1 MQEYLV
7 FRVYGPMASW
17 GQPAVGGDRPTGM
30 QPTRSAVLGL
40 LGAALGIKRDQT
52 EQLQQL
58 QASILVGV
66 KQSVPSVLMRDYHT
80 TQVPSTKKNVSLRTR
95 KEELEVDELNTILS
109 SRDYRCDGLWIVAI
123 SLTEAGPFRLD
134 QLQAALERPVF
145 SLSLGRKSCPLA
157 LPVQPKIMASLTLRA
172 ALDREFPPI
181 TRSHTEDAMWLGHN
195 GRVTYFWEGKRND
208 FDQER
213 VLATEPWDDP
223 GDRGRWQFKQRV
235 MYQCSVLEDKNV
247 PL

>member
-17 GQPAVGGDRPTGM
+17 GQAAVGGDRPTGM

-40 LGAALGIKRDQT
+40 LGAALGIKRDMT
-52 EQLQQL
+52 EQLEQL
-58 QASILVGV
+58 KASILVGV

-80 TQVPSTKKNVSLRTR
+80 TQVPSTKKNVSLRSR
-95 KEELEVDELNTILS
+95 KEELEVTELNTILS

-123 SLTEAGPFRLD
+123 SLTNASLFRLD
-134 QLQAALERPVF
+134 QLKAALERPVF
-145 SLSLGRKSCPLA
+145 SLSMGRKSCPLA
-157 LPVQPKIMASLTLRA
+157 LPVQPMIMASLTLRA

-181 TRSHTEDAMWLGHN
+181 TRSHNEDAMWLGHN
-195 GRVTYFWEGKRND
+195 GRVTYFWEGKRTD
-208 FDQER
+208 FDQEQ
-213 VLATEPWDDP
+213 VLTTEPWDDP

-235 MYQCSVLEDKNV
+235 MYQCSVVEDKNV
-247 PL
+247 SL